1 MTEERRRDS
10 EAATETW
17 TARVR
22 RRSENPRWWTLYIG
36 AVSVCLVIGA
46 VITVV
51 GGNYAAG
58 AALEGTL
65 IVWAVVLL
73 PVGRRAGRRAE
84 ASRAK
89 RLQRKRMNNRL

>member
-1 MTEERRRDS
+1 VTES
-10 EAATETW
+10 W
-17 TARVR
+17 GARVR
-22 RRSENPRWWTLYIG
+22 RRSENPRWWVLYIC

-89 RLQRKRMNNRL
+89 RLQRKPMNKGL